1 MQSNDPYSAYIEG
14 NVYSGNPVRLVIALY
29 EGAIEAILAASD
41 CLRSGDIAGRSQKIN
56 KAINILMELVASLDH
71 EKGGEVSANLA
82 GIYGYLQRRLIE
94 AHARQEAEPL
104 QEAVGLLS
112 NLLEGWQGAAETMD
126 RQQSGLSAQEAS
138 LREESSGQSVG
149 WSYGFEIED
158 EVTAPSVC
166 AVL

>member
-1 MQSNDPYSAYIEG
+1 LQSNDPYSAYIEG

-56 KAINILMELVASLDH
+56 KAINILMELIASLDH

-82 GIYGYLQRRLIE
+82 ALYSYLQKRLIE

-104 QEAVGLLS
+104 QEAVALLS

-126 RQQSGLSAQEAS
+126 RQQGELSMEEATRQEKA
-138 LREESSGQSVG
+138 SGQGAG
-149 WSYGFEIED
+149 WNYGFELED